1 MEVSGIEGTFRHTCE
16 ASMRVL
22 RENRDSLMAILE
34 AFVHDPLITW
44 RLLAPHAAPSHAYEE
59 DKEKEEVKVRRSS
72 VDSGTM
78 MDLHFEDENFE
89 MNAALKEEDEL
100 ELQPE
105 QLNAK
110 AVKVIDRVKKK
121 LRGRDFEMDGKALSV
136 TGQVDRLIQQATS
149 HENLCQLYYG
159 WCPFW

>member
-1 MEVSGIEGTFRHTCE
+1 GIEGTFRHTCE

-22 RENRDSLMAILE
+22 RENRDSLMALLE

-44 RLLAPHAAPSHAYEE
+44 RLLAPHNAPSHAYEE
-59 DKEKEEVKVRRSS
+59 DDKEKDEVKVRRSS
-72 VDSGTM
+72 VDSATM
-78 MDLHFEDENFE
+78 MDLHFEEDNFD
-89 MNAALKEEDEL
+89 MNTALKEEDDL
-100 ELQPE
+100 VLQPE

-136 TGQVDRLIQQATS
+136 ANQVDRLIRQATS
-149 HENLCQLYYG
+149 HENLCQLFSG
-159 WCPFW
+159 WCPF